1 MKLVRGISLFIVC
14 IGLFIIGCFLGM
26 KYQMFFYP
34 GSSGYE
40 EMSVSD
46 TGQGCVCADTIW
58 EIHEIYLD
66 SENEVL
72 PSLGVVRSETVPA
85 KYLGMGLGELTEE
98 INQLNTSPPLKELK
112 NGLENI
118 SLNAFSDEKV
128 ELYKYY
134 RAKNEPQKSDCF
146 YLAIFQNRVIVYE
159 WDGETVFMNTNIQA
173 DELPEQVRNELLQ
186 KKEVSSQKELYAFL
200 ESYSS

>member
-1 MKLVRGISLFIVC
+1 MAKVSVLGAGSW
-14 IGLFIIGCFLGM
+14 GLGLSMLLNNNG
-26 KYQMFFYP
+26 
-34 GSSGYE
+34 
-40 EMSVSD
+40 
-46 TGQGCVCADTIW
+46 
-58 EIHEIYLD
+58 HEVTVW
-66 SENEVL
+66 SVL
-72 PSLGVVRSETVPA
+72 P
-85 KYLGMGLGELTEE
+85 EE

-118 SLNAFSDEKV
+118 SLNAFSDKKV

-146 YLAIFQNRVIVYE
+146 YLAIFQDRVIVYE